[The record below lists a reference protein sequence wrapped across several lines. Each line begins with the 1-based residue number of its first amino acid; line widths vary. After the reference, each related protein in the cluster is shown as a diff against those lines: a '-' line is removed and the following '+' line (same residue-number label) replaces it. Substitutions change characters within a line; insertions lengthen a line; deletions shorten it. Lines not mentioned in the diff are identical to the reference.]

1 MTTFTDFSNIL
12 PDPQNPVDNA
22 GVSDPNSDSTI
33 GGITSIKIKS
43 KSENMSSRTNSGRLI
58 TAGVGKHSWDFDLSY
73 NDMTRE
79 DFEPVQSFILHKKG
93 RFSPFYF
100 SMPSSKFTR
109 NLIFGANLSVND
121 NTFLKVQTPTI
132 NVTDLRPG
140 QEYKVIGTTGATN
153 WSSIGAPVSPN
164 TNDIFTATSVPA
176 AGDGT
181 IQATY
186 VPAGTDSFIFTGAT
200 YNVSTNKTP
209 EPGDFFVLEDSL
221 EPLHTKLYRVNRIET
236 STNQQTGAIT
246 LGTNEVR
253 VHFTPSLRR
262 NTYVNAY
269 PNFLDP
275 KPRVFLSSDVQEY
288 RTNVDNLYSFSL
300 KLEEAEK

>member
-12 PDPQNPVDNA
+12 PDPQNPVDSA
-22 GVSDPNSDSTI
+22 GASIIDSNSTI
-33 GGITSIKIKS
+33 GGISSIKIRS

-58 TAGVGKHSWDFDLSY
+58 TAGVGKHSWEFDLSY
-73 NDMTRE
+73 NSMTRE

-100 SMPSSKFTR
+100 SMPSSKVTR
-109 NLIFGANLSVND
+109 DL
-121 NTFLKVQTPTI
+121 TFAIGGVGKTAVDTPVI

-140 QEYKVIGTTGATN
+140 QEYKVVTTGSVTN
-153 WSSIGAPVSPN
+153 WASIGASVSPN
-164 TNDIFTATSVPA
+164 PNDIFVATQVPA

-181 IQATY
+181 VQATY
-186 VPAGTDSFIFTGAT
+186 VPVGTDSLIMGTASYT
-200 YNVSTNKTP
+200 PSTHGTP
-209 EPGDFFVLEDSL
+209 LPGDFFVVEDSL
-221 EPLHTKLYRVNRIET
+221 EPLHTKLYRVTRVETPTNNQSSAPSLSSSRI
-236 STNQQTGAIT
+236 
-246 LGTNEVR
+246 R

-262 NTYVNAY
+262 NTYVGANI
-269 PNFLDP
+269 NFHDP

-288 RTNVDNLYSFSL
+288 NTSVDNLYSFSL

>member
-12 PDPQNPVDNA
+12 PDPQNPIDSA
-22 GVSDPNSDSTI
+22 GAPTTDESSTI
-33 GGITSIKIKS
+33 GGISSIKIKS

-58 TAGVGKHSWDFDLSY
+58 TSGVGKHSWEFDLSY
-73 NDMTRE
+73 NNMTRD

-109 NLIFGANLSVND
+109 NLVFGAAATIISINV
-121 NTFLKVQTPTI
+121 KTPVI
-132 NVTDLRPG
+132 SVTDLRPG
-140 QEYKVIGTTGATN
+140 QEYKVVGTTGATN
-153 WSSIGAPVSPN
+153 WSSIGAPTAPN
-164 TNDIFTATSVPA
+164 PNDIFTATSVPA
-176 AGDGT
+176 SGDGT

-186 VPAGTDSFIFTGAT
+186 IPAGTDSFICGSNSYTP
-200 YNVSTNKTP
+200 STSGTP
-209 EPGDFFVLEDSL
+209 LPGDFFVLEDSL
-221 EPLHTKLYRVNRIET
+221 DPLHTKLYRVSRVET
-236 STNQQTGAIT
+236 STNQQTGAVT
-246 LGTNEVR
+246 LTTNEVR

-262 NTYVNAY
+262 HTYANAY
-269 PNFLDP
+269 TNFVDP

-288 RTNVDNLYSFSL
+288 STNIDNLYSFSL